1 MPNGVI
7 VAGDH
12 VGFADDETAFLRSH
26 GVARLATLG
35 DDEQPDVVP
44 VAVEFDG
51 THFWVGGPGESF
63 LRTRKVRNVRA
74 GRCKV
79 ALVVDDLPSFDPFV
93 ARGVRVY
100 GVADGPVE
108 RVGMVG
114 PGPYLRITPS
124 VSWSWNMAG
133 EPVGATWYE
142 SRRAVHGSAA
152 SV

>member
-1 MPNGVI
+1 MT
-7 VAGDH
+7 
-12 VGFADDETAFLRSH
+12 FAADEEEFLRSH
-26 GVARLATLG
+26 GIARLATSG
-35 DDEQPDVVP
+35 EDGQPDVVP

-51 THFWVGGPGESF
+51 TYFWVGGSGASV
-63 LRTRKVRNVRA
+63 LRTRKVVNVVA
-74 GRCKV
+74 GRRRV

-93 ARGVRVY
+93 ARGIRVY

-114 PGPYLRITPS
+114 PGLFLRITPH

-142 SRRAVHGSAA
+142 TRRTVHVGPADGA
-152 SV
+152 DDLP